1 MSRILP
7 GLDLDGNEL
16 SASTDRYFLGVN
28 FIIFFSLILMETA
41 EGETPILKH
50 VVCWCV
56 AKHCCKSPSD
66 LICGRTALVTN
77 WHVHLSPVAC

>member
-28 FIIFFSLILMETA
+28 FIIFFSLILMETWRQQRERHQFLSMLCA
-41 EGETPILKH
+41 GVLQNI
-50 VVCWCV
+50 
-56 AKHCCKSPSD
+56 AA
-66 LICGRTALVTN
+66 RALLT
-77 WHVHLSPVAC
+77 